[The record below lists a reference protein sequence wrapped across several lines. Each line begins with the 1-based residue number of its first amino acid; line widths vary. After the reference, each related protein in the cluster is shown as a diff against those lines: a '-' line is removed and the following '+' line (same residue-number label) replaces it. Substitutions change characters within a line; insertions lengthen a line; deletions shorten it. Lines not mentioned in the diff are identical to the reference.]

1 VILMSSENEEFSCKM
16 HNASGKSIL
25 AVCDVELLGKTIKYR
40 DIDFA
45 VSSSFY
51 GNRRA
56 GGQEILE
63 KARKAVIVNV
73 VGKRIVELLVK
84 NKLVD
89 GGSVLWMGDVP
100 HVQIVRI

>member
-1 VILMSSENEEFSCKM
+1 MSSENEEFTCKM

-40 DIDFA
+40 GIDFA

-51 GNRRA
+51 GNHRA

-63 KARKAVIVNV
+63 KAREADMVNV
-73 VGKRIVELLVK
+73 VGKRIVELLAK

-89 GGSVLWMGDVP
+89 EEQILWMGDVP
-100 HVQIVRI
+100 HVQIVRM